1 MTDKNTGE
9 LNMISA
15 GQKVNKLMQDFF
27 TAYFNERDYKA
38 AADFLREDIRWIG
51 LGAVCNARDRSEA
64 VKFLQAEIAA
74 LPYAV
79 FFEYENVQSMM
90 LSETAAVFLCDLLL
104 KKNKDGDDS
113 DISIRVMAA
122 CNCCDSV
129 WKIAALHVSQANMGP
144 ETGDF
149 FPAALR
155 MEKVAEVESSINRQM
170 LGLLN
175 RSIPGGI
182 LGGYVAPGFPLYY
195 VNERMLAYLGYTYEE
210 FVTDTKGLVMNGIHP
225 DDLERVEQIASRA
238 MEQDSEYEVK
248 YRMKKK
254 DGSYIWV
261 SDIGKKV
268 LAVNGKAACIS
279 VIRDISGEIE
289 AKQKLYEESVE
300 SWQQKNILQN
310 IIDTMPSGLLQCSF
324 DRIPKALMVNRTGA
338 NILGF
343 ENEHEFF
350 LQRDV
355 CDNILRCIHPED
367 RTKVLEELFSIA
379 EAGIV
384 KNSSHRIKT
393 AAGEERWVR
402 SAACVIQNQQGEK
415 IYQIIFH
422 DVTEIL
428 QLRRKNKQWDLMERS
443 ALYTAITSAYP
454 MIIFGN
460 LTRNTCSVLDQ
471 EGQRLHSLDCG
482 SYDAMVNGVLNS
494 VAPEYRDE
502 FVGKFARQNQL
513 AEYERGAN
521 ETYMEH
527 RQLLDDGQYHWVSAH
542 KIKVENPVN
551 DDILTV
557 SLIRCIDEQ
566 KDNEAEKNQILR
578 TALGAAEAAN
588 NAKTEFLSRMSHEIR
603 TPMNAIIG
611 MTAIALSALD
621 NKERISDCLAKI
633 GISARFLLS
642 LINDI
647 LDMSRI
653 ESGRMNL
660 AHEKFDFE
668 EMINGLSS
676 LFYPQAEEKGLKFNT
691 VIEGVTEELYIGDSL
706 RLRQILLNIL
716 SNALKFTPSGG
727 RIQFTIRQMSRGD
740 KDAWLRFTVSDTG
753 IGMSKVFQKHL
764 FESFEQENPN
774 ISIKYGGTGLGL
786 AICKNLVTLMGGSI
800 NVHSIEG
807 VGSEFCVDVKLGL
820 TEESYRRKNFD
831 ILKLRDLKT
840 LIVDD
845 DIVTCEHASLI
856 MSDLG
861 LQAEYVTSGASAV
874 LEIEKGIREMK
885 PYDIVLVDLKMP
897 DMDGI
902 QTAKAIRRLV
912 GSETLVVVMT
922 AYEWKEIEADARRA
936 GVDFFITKPLFRS
949 ELVDLFEK
957 INDFSE
963 AVYEPETAKGEIQ
976 FAGERI
982 LLVEDNELNLEVAAS
997 LLEMKGLTIESA
1009 CNGLQALEKFCST
1022 PVGYYD
1028 AVLMDIRMPVMDGL
1042 EAARNIRLF
1051 DKSDAQTIPI
1061 IAMTANAFDED
1072 VEKSHAAGMNA
1083 HLAKPIDPE
1092 KLFAVLQE
1100 FI

>member
-1 MTDKNTGE
+1 
-9 LNMISA
+9 MISA

-51 LGAVCNARDRSEA
+51 MGAVCNARDRSEA

-653 ESGRMNL
+653 ESGRMSL

>member
-1 MTDKNTGE
+1 
-9 LNMISA
+9 MISA

-38 AADFLREDIRWIG
+38 AADFLREDISWIG

>member
-1 MTDKNTGE
+1 
-9 LNMISA
+9 MISA

-38 AADFLREDIRWIG
+38 AAGFLREDIRWIG
-51 LGAVCNARDRSEA
+51 LGAVCSARDRSEA

-74 LPYAV
+74 APYAV
-79 FFEYENVQSMM
+79 FFEYENVQNTM

-104 KKNKDGDDS
+104 KKNKDGYDS

-149 FPAALR
+149 FPAAFS

-182 LGGYVAPGFPLYY
+182 LGGYVALGFPLYY

-210 FVTDTKGLVMNGIHP
+210 FVADTKGLVMNGIHP

-238 MEQDSEYEVK
+238 MDQDSEYEVK

-261 SDIGKKV
+261 SDVGKKV
-268 LAVNGKAACIS
+268 LAVNGNAACIS

-289 AKQKLYEESVE
+289 AKQKLFEESVE
-300 SWQQKNILQN
+300 NRQQKNILQN

-350 LQRDV
+350 LRRDV

-379 EAGIV
+379 EEGIV

-428 QLRRKNKQWDLMERS
+428 QLRRKNQQWDLMERS

-471 EGQRLHSLDCG
+471 EGQSLHSLDCG
-482 SYDAMVNGVLNS
+482 SYDAMVNGVLGS

-502 FVGKFARQNQL
+502 FTSKFARQNQL
-513 AEYERGAN
+513 AEYERGAH

-653 ESGRMNL
+653 ESGRMSL

-668 EMINGLSS
+668 EMINGLNS

-691 VIEGVTEELYIGDSL
+691 VIEGMTEELYIGDSL

-716 SNALKFTPSGG
+716 SNALKFTPEGG

-820 TEESYRRKNFD
+820 TEESYRRKNLD
-831 ILKLRDLKT
+831 LLKFRDLKT

-861 LQAEYVTSGASAV
+861 VQAEYVTSGALAV
-874 LEIEKGIREMK
+874 LEIEKGIREMN

-902 QTAKAIRRLV
+902 QTTKAIRRLV
-912 GSETLVVVMT
+912 GAETLVVVMT
-922 AYEWKEIEADARRA
+922 AYEWKELEADARHA

-963 AVYEPETAKGEIQ
+963 AVYEPEAAKGEVQ